1 MGKKG
6 DDSKDLRKEVEM
18 TEHQATIE
26 EVARQYDVNLQSGLS
41 DAEVKKVKRAFNI
54 KITHDRRLPFSPYV
68 FAI

>member
-26 EVARQYDVNLQSGLS
+26 EVARQYDVQLQSGLS
-41 DAEVKKVKRAFNI
+41 DAEVKKVTPSLSLKYSTLFNFAAFF
-54 KITHDRRLPFSPYV
+54 RV
-68 FAI
+68 